1 MEIAS
6 YVYQFK
12 LIYEIFVLGFILRV
26 SYICNLT
33 LHLLKIVKNHKMS
46 EHKETTVNYLI
57 STPNMKESGLGN
69 RRAGIKQDR
78 PSKNYP

>member
-26 SYICNLT
+26 YYICNLT

-46 EHKETTVNYLI
+46 EDKETTVNYLI
-57 STPNMKESGLGN
+57 STPKMKESGLAN

-78 PSKNYP
+78 PSKNNP